1 MYIYL
6 YSRPLWLIALLI
18 VIGIALWSW
27 LSYMLSTKSPA
38 AHCTWTFIN
47 GVLFVLS
54 LCAILF
60 ITLLRRE
67 SDIQVTIL
75 RPFQAL
81 LAAREEPEV
90 WRELLMN
97 TFLFVPFGLTLSQ
110 LLPRKRT
117 AGRCILLIVLLGIVV
132 SIAVEWV
139 QYHFALGTA
148 ETDDV
153 ICNTLGAFL
162 GALPILIAGK
172 IQK

>member
-1 MYIYL
+1 MYNYL

-18 VIGIALWSW
+18 VIGITLWSW
-27 LSYMLSTKSPA
+27 LSYMLSAKLPV
-38 AHCTWTFIN
+38 AHRAWSFIN

-60 ITLLRRE
+60 ITLLRRDA
-67 SDIQVTIL
+67 SMQIVIL

-117 AGRCILLIVLLGIVV
+117 AWRRILLIVLLGIVV
-132 SIAVEWV
+132 SIAVEWA

-153 ICNTLGAFL
+153 ICNALGAFL
-162 GALPILIAGK
+162 GALPILITAK